1 MMMCDSR
8 STDCPTSAPNDQSR
22 AGPADAP
29 DARPPRIDAVVFD
42 LGGVLL
48 DWNPRYL
55 YRQLFEDEAEMERF
69 LAEVCTMSWHAEH
82 DRGLAF
88 AESAARLAAAHPAHA
103 DLIWAWGQ
111 RSEEMIA
118 GPIEG
123 SVALLDQLRQR
134 GVRLLALTNME
145 RETYPLR
152 RERFAFMRWFEGTV
166 VSSAEGLIKP
176 DPRIFS
182 RLVERYELTPER
194 TLFIDDSSRNVDA
207 ARGVGLRAVHF
218 TGPRRLQAILEQH
231 GLL

>member
-8 STDCPTSAPNDQSR
+8 STDCPTSASDDQ
-22 AGPADAP
+22 PAP
-29 DARPPRIDAVVFD
+29 GGRRRPARPPLVDAVVFD

-48 DWNPRYL
+48 DWNPRHL
-55 YRQLFEDEAEMERF
+55 YRRLIEDDAEMERF

-82 DRGLAF
+82 DRGLPF
-88 AESAARLAAAHPAHA
+88 AESAARLAAEHPEHA
-103 DLIWAWGQ
+103 ELIWAWGQ

-123 SVALLDQLRQR
+123 SVALLARLRER

-145 RETYPLR
+145 RETYPVR
-152 RERFAFMRWFEGTV
+152 RERFEFMRWFEGTV
-166 VSSAEGLIKP
+166 VSSCEGLIKP

-182 RLVERYELTPER
+182 LLIDRYDLTPER
-194 TLFIDDSSRNVDA
+194 TLLIDDSPRNVDA
-207 ARGVGLRAVHF
+207 ARRAGLRAVRF
-218 TGPRRLQAILEQH
+218 AGPEGLRAALEEH